1 MFSSVIIMRGFKV
14 FKRLLQKDKIFF
26 TFIFFAGLCLEFYFS
41 VFWPV
46 YPLVLMST
54 ALNFV
59 GIMYLTLSFVPYGVQ
74 FMNQIMGFFG
84 KGFKFVFGRGVKK
97 EKKSILPF

>member
-1 MFSSVIIMRGFKV
+1 
-14 FKRLLQKDKIFF
+14 
-26 TFIFFAGLCLEFYFS
+26 
-41 VFWPV
+41 
-46 YPLVLMST
+46 MST